1 MTKLLA
7 VAASVLASLGLAG
20 FFPPPPP
27 EDEPPPPPKAKFKEK
42 DVPKW
47 KGEPGPAGDLH
58 RAYDLLRRLRADGS
72 TAGRPEERLR
82 DWTER
87 AVKLY
92 RDGVKA
98 FEDGDRRLAHE
109 YGAAAHDLAHA
120 VDHAR
125 NAARYDRPDP
135 DLPSPFEGPGPE
147 DAGDRVRHDL
157 YRAHER
163 IREIREVEPVAGAA
177 FYLDAAKDLYNAA
190 RRDAEAGRLER
201 AGELA
206 RAAEAIT
213 HVPEHLGHAA
223 AEGPD
228 DRPEPKRRRPEPPP
242 PPDRNFERE
251 RGGGPGDLPPPL

>member
-7 VAASVLASLGLAG
+7 AAASVLASLGLAG

-27 EDEPPPPPKAKFKEK
+27 EDQPPPPHKAKANEKGKEK
-42 DVPKW
+42 DEPKR
-47 KGEPGPAGDLH
+47 KGEPGPEGDLH

-87 AVKLY
+87 AVKLF

-98 FEDGDRRLAHE
+98 FEEGDRRLAHE
-109 YGAAAHDLAHA
+109 YGAAAHDLARA

-135 DLPSPFEGPGPE
+135 DLPVPPEGPGPE
-147 DAGDRVRHDL
+147 DEGDRVRHDL
-157 YRAHER
+157 YRASER
-163 IREIREVEPVAGAA
+163 LREIREGEPVAGAA

-213 HVPEHLGHAA
+213 HVAEHLGHAA
-223 AEGPD
+223 VAGPND
-228 DRPEPKRRRPEPPP
+228 QPEPKRLRPAPSP
-242 PPDRNFERE
+242 PPDLKRRA
-251 RGGGPGDLPPPL
+251 RP